1 LTFSNARDA
10 VHAASP
16 RLAPLAAALAL
27 ALPGAVPAME
37 IDTGNTDFQV
47 RFDNTL
53 RANYGVRVESRDSK
67 IGNSVLS
74 DEGDYRFDKGDSVAQ
89 RVDWLSEFDLVYRK
103 RYGVRVSGA
112 GWFDLAYSGQSK
124 TNPNP
129 PFTNIPSYVGQQY
142 SSTTRRFYEGP
153 SAELLDAFVFAGF
166 DVGNV
171 PVQAK
176 LGQHTLYWGESLLL
190 GGHLHSVSYSQ
201 NALDLQKGF
210 ATPGTEAKELF
221 RPLNQISL
229 QTQLSD
235 TVSVAAQYVFDWE
248 AARYPEGGTYLGPV
262 DFVFNGPDRQF
273 LSPGLGFAFRSEASE
288 PRHSGDFGLATR
300 WSPEWLDGTMG
311 FYYRN
316 YSDKLPQVLLTK
328 VSPCPSP
335 VNCPNGPSQYTLVY
349 ADNTQMYGVSVA
361 KNLFG
366 VSTSAELSYRHNT
379 PLSSQVLGMA
389 VGLPERGDT
398 KGARGDTVH
407 AVVNALGTVARTPVF
422 DSAAWLA
429 ELSFARYTKVSSGAN
444 LFNAVGY
451 APCNGKD
458 KWDGCV
464 TRNYAGLG
472 VGFTPN
478 WYQVFPGVDFSAPL
492 TYAIGLKGNAPT
504 VFGGNQGLGNYSI
517 GVSADVLQKYRF
529 DLKYVDFLGHYKD
542 NGTAVTATNGLNTF
556 LKDRGF
562 VSLTFKTTF

>member
-1 LTFSNARDA
+1 MTSRNAREA
-10 VHAASP
+10 AIAASP
-16 RLAPLAAALAL
+16 RLATLAAALAL
-27 ALPGAVPAME
+27 AFCGGAQAME
-37 IDTGNTDFQV
+37 IDTGNNDFQV
-47 RFDNTL
+47 RFDNTV
-53 RANYGVRVESRDSK
+53 RANYGVRVESRDDK
-67 IGNSVLS
+67 IGNSVLA
-74 DEGDYRFDKGDSVAQ
+74 DEGDYRFDKGDSIAK
-89 RVDWLSEFDLVYRK
+89 RVDWLSELDVVYKK
-103 RYGVRVSGA
+103 RYGLRVSGT

-129 PFTNIPSYVGQQY
+129 PFTNIPSYVGKQY

-153 SAELLDAFVFAGF
+153 SAELLDAFVFGGV
-166 DVGNV
+166 DIGNV

-229 QTQLSD
+229 QAQLSD
-235 TVSVAAQYVFDWE
+235 TVSVAAQYAFDWE

-273 LSPGLGFAFRSEASE
+273 LSPALGFALRGEAVE

-300 WSPEWLDGTMG
+300 WSPAWLDGTMG

-316 YSDKLPQVLLTK
+316 YSDKLPQVLLTN
-328 VSPCPSP
+328 V
-335 VNCPNGPSQYTLVY
+335 GPANASRYNLIY
-349 ADNTQMYGVSVA
+349 ADNVQMYGVSVA

-379 PLSSQVLGMA
+379 PLFSQVLGVA
-389 VGLPERGDT
+389 PGLPERGDT

-407 AVVNALGTVARTPVF
+407 GVVNAIGTVARTPVF
-422 DSAAWLA
+422 DSATWIG
-429 ELSFARYTKVSSGAN
+429 ELSFAHYTKVTSGAN

-451 APCNGKD
+451 APCANKD
-458 KWDGCV
+458 KWDGCA

-478 WYQVFPGVDFSAPL
+478 WYQVFPGVDLSAPL
-492 TYAIGLKGNAPT
+492 TYAVGLKGNAPT

-529 DLKYVDFLGHYKD
+529 DLKYIDFVGRYKD
-542 NGTAVTATNGLNTF
+542 NGTAVTAVNGLNTY